1 MLRLSYKLSWNQYT
15 NFYKKN
21 TTNTVNKITLFL
33 LFASLQFQSYGQAL
47 AIWHK
52 DHTTDIQKV
61 NFSKLTNNH
70 SDFSLVKVVDTIS
83 IPEVTFIVI
92 VNKDGKFLRQLDF
105 DAAAY
110 CNSKELIIAGK
121 RNQGRLLLG
130 VTDLKGNPV
139 IPLDY
144 LKIRYGKNLF
154 ALKNKDLFW
163 ALYDNKGSKITDF
176 IFNDM
181 SFTSYGKVKIK
192 DKKGTGILNEDGTV
206 LIDNTYGE
214 ISQIKMDS
222 FLLKDPDT
230 WEHLD
235 LKKNVKFKWTA
246 DSITALN
253 DSLYLVYA
261 DGRVFIKDSLSNT
274 IGSESGY
281 EKAEKINPNFIK
293 VSRNEYA
300 GLIDLSGN
308 QLLPINY
315 YDIQLDK
322 AGYIKVLG
330 DEIKAL
336 RFGDVVNRNKKRWS
350 LYDSLG
356 KKILSKQYKAIG
368 NYNEGIVALQTD
380 ENLWGF
386 ADEKGNII
394 IEPKY
399 KFVSKSKN
407 GLLLVKLPN
416 AGINDYRLIDKNE
429 QLVYTGKEA
438 QLFYFGVIRY
448 RDCKDS
454 IRLEG
459 EPEIELYY
467 GVPPYRY
474 DCYTPAE
481 YGYIRV
487 KNGLYTG
494 VLNPDGKEAVQ
505 AYQDTVYLA
514 SADTFFLYK
523 RNNGLVGYSDR
534 YCNTTMT
541 LNTKFEQVL
550 SLQNGYSKFKKDG
563 LYGFID
569 AQGNVQIAP
578 KYTVCGEFNNGM
590 AAVFLQ
596 GKWGFVDKQENLTVQ
611 PYYKE
616 VKPFRNGFAP
626 VKNAKNKWLFISKNG
641 KPINSTLYDDFR
653 ETKNSKYIVFK
664 NKHWGLT
671 DSKGKEIL
679 APKYEYVEE
688 LSNRFIKVKKDGK
701 YGVMDYEENII
712 LYYQYD
718 EVVYNPYLRS
728 FFVKK
733 EGANKRIRR
742 IVESRK

>member
-1 MLRLSYKLSWNQYT
+1 M
-15 NFYKKN
+15 
-21 TTNTVNKITLFL
+21 NKIILLL
-33 LFASLQFQSYGQAL
+33 LFTALQLQGQGQAL
-47 AIWHK
+47 PVWYE
-52 DHTTDIQKV
+52 DPTTDIQKV
-61 NFSKLTNNH
+61 DFFKLTTNH
-70 SDFSLVKVVDTIS
+70 SDFSLVKVVDTVS
-83 IPEVTFIVI
+83 IPEAVSIVVI
-92 VNKDGKFLRQLDF
+92 NKDGKFSRQLSF

-121 RNQGRLLLG
+121 KIRGTLLIG
-130 VTDLKGNPV
+130 VTDLKGNPI
-139 IPLDY
+139 IPMEY

-154 ALKNKDLFW
+154 ALKNKNYFW
-163 ALYDNKGSKITDF
+163 ALYDSKGSKISDF
-176 IFNDM
+176 IYTDM
-181 SFTSYGKVKIK
+181 SFTPYGKVKIK

-206 LIDNTYGE
+206 LIDNIYGE
-214 ISQIKMDS
+214 IIQIKADS
-222 FLLKDPDT
+222 FLLKDLDT
-230 WEHLD
+230 WEHID
-235 LKKNVKFKWTA
+235 SKKNIKFKWTA

-322 AGYIKVLG
+322 AGYIKALG

-336 RFGDVVNRNKKRWS
+336 RFGDVINRNKKRWS

-356 KKILSKQYKAIG
+356 KKILSKQYKAIS

-407 GLLLVKLPN
+407 GLLLVKLPKTC
-416 AGINDYRLIDKNE
+416 INDYQLIDKNE

-438 QLFYFGVIRY
+438 QLFHLGVIRY
-448 RDCKDS
+448 RACKDS

-459 EPEIELYY
+459 EPETELYY

-474 DCYTPAE
+474 DSYIPAE
-481 YGYIRV
+481 YGYVRV
-487 KNGLYTG
+487 KNGAYTG
-494 VLNPDGKEAVQ
+494 VLNSDGKEAVQ

-569 AQGNVQIAP
+569 TQGNVQIAP
-578 KYTVCGEFNNGM
+578 KYTACGEFNNGM
-590 AAVFLQ
+590 AAVFLR

-626 VKNAKNKWLFISKNG
+626 VKNAKNKWLFIDKNG

-653 ETKNSKYIVFK
+653 ETKNGKYIVFK

-671 DSKGKEIL
+671 DAKGKEIL
-679 APKYEYVEE
+679 APKYEYLEG
-688 LSNRFIKVKKDGK
+688 LSDKFIKVKKDGK

-718 EVVYNPYLRS
+718 DVVYDAYLES

-733 EGANKRIRR
+733 KGENKKTRK
-742 IVESRK
+742 VAQSRK